1 MNQKQQQ
8 LQDQI
13 LLAAAQT
20 VEKALDEQLDKFD
33 VTDIEAVRAK
43 RLKELRE
50 REQKK
55 ATWLANGHGRMN
67 DVVEPKEFFDSVK
80 KSNKVIAFF
89 YRNPSKYSDILHQH
103 LQKLAKTHIET
114 KFFRIDADKAN
125 FLVDFLKIW
134 MIPSV
139 VLILNGNSDHT
150 IQGLDELGSNFTTA
164 TLEKLLIKY
173 KVLDK
178 IEVESE
184 TDVKRRIRSN
194 PDEFSDEDDY

>member
-1 MNQKQQQ
+1 MSKQI
-8 LQDQI
+8 QDQI

-33 VTDIEAVRAK
+33 VSDIDAVRAK
-43 RLKELRE
+43 RLKELKE

-67 DVVEPKEFFDSVK
+67 DVVEAKEFFDSVK

-89 YRNPSKYSDILHQH
+89 YRNPIKYSDVMHQH

-134 MIPSV
+134 MIPSI
-139 VLILNGNSDHT
+139 VLILDGKSDHT
-150 IQGLDELGSNFTTA
+150 IQGLDELGAKFTTA
-164 TLEKLLIKY
+164 TLEKLLIQH

-184 TDVKRRIRSN
+184 TDFKRRIRSN
-194 PDEFSDEDDY
+194 PEDYSDDEDF